1 MSVFQLLQI
10 ELDDLFPKVLGKLV
24 ITYVDPRDYIRSLL
38 LEVGS
43 ILVGGDPLYPGGI
56 FFAHLLHQRKY
67 SDCFWQPSESEAHF
81 LVFYDKM
88 VLDFFFTLREEEQLE
103 WLNAGTY
110 LEGEQSEIW
119 KILKSNKNKEECQKK
134 IVSSA
139 LTSDLRARGPN
150 LFDTSACFTFSEKMV
165 KYFYQEVVNYLI
177 QLNSQELLC
186 CVYRL
191 LLTSS
196 GIIRMAIKDFINE
209 LEHLVKRLPP
219 LNKC

>member
-1 MSVFQLLQI
+1 MSIFQLLQI
-10 ELDDLFPKVLGKLV
+10 ELDDLFPKVLRELM
-24 ITYVDPRDYIRSLL
+24 ISYVDPRDYIRSLL
-38 LEVGS
+38 FEVEW
-43 ILVGGDPLYPGGI
+43 IFVRGDSNYPGGI

-67 SDCFWQPSESEAHF
+67 SDCFWQPPESEAHF

-134 IVSSA
+134 IVSSG

-150 LFDTSACFTFSEKMV
+150 LFDTSACFTFWKKMV

-177 QLNSQELLC
+177 QLNSQELIC
-186 CVYRL
+186 CVRRL
-191 LLTSS
+191 FLTSS
-196 GIIRMAIKDFINE
+196 GILPRAIKDYMNE
-209 LEHLVKRLPP
+209 LEHLVKRLR
-219 LNKC
+219 